1 MSRVRLQKAE
11 AIVLKRHDYGE
22 ADRILTVYTRQQ
34 GKITVIAK
42 GVRRIASRKAGH
54 VELFTHAQMMLAEG
68 RNMDVLTQAEMIEAF
83 PRLRDDLVR
92 MTYAYHIAELVDRFE
107 QDGHPSPQT
116 FQLLRDSLA
125 ALGDADDPFVVARYF
140 ELRYLSLI
148 GYRPHLF
155 ECAQC
160 ATSLEPG
167 AAVFS
172 PEAGGVVCPAC
183 ARAVSDGLRIDDAAF
198 RVLRFLQTREIG
210 LILHLVLQSGTR
222 GQVEQALHGF
232 VRHHLERELRS
243 VEFLNGLRRV
253 ARTVDLAPSA
263 RARPDTV
270 GIDAGA
276 DRSSDPVSDPM
287 RDPMSDP
294 VPDPANDPVRT
305 AE

>member
-68 RNMDVLTQAEMIEAF
+68 RNMDVLTQVEMIDAF

-92 MTYAYHIAELVDRFE
+92 TTYAYHIAEIVDRFE
-107 QDGHPSPQT
+107 QDGHASPQT
-116 FQLLRDSLA
+116 FQLLRDALA

-140 ELRYLSLI
+140 ELRYLSQI

-160 ATSLEPG
+160 AAPLDQG

-172 PEAGGVVCPAC
+172 PEAGGVVCPGC

-210 LILHLVLQSGTR
+210 LVLHLALQPATR
-222 GQVEQALHGF
+222 GQVEQALQAF
-232 VRHHLERELRS
+232 VRHHLERDLRS

-253 ARTVDLAPSA
+253 ARTIDLAPT
-263 RARPDTV
+263 ARPRPEP
-270 GIDAGA
+270 ID
-276 DRSSDPVSDPM
+276 S
-287 RDPMSDP
+287 
-294 VPDPANDPVRT
+294 DPVRT

>member
-11 AIVLKRHDYGE
+11 GIVLKRHDYGE
-22 ADRILTVYTRQQ
+22 ADRILTVYTRQH

-54 VELFTHAQMMLAEG
+54 VELFTHAAMMLAEG
-68 RNMDVLTQAEMIEAF
+68 RNMDVLTQVEMIDAF
-83 PRLRDDLVR
+83 PHLRDDLVR
-92 MTYAYHIAELVDRFE
+92 TTYAYHIAEVVDRFE
-107 QDGHPSPQT
+107 QDGHASPAT
-116 FQLLRDSLA
+116 FQLLRDCLA
-125 ALGDADDPFVVARYF
+125 ALGEADDPFVVARYF

-160 ATSLEPG
+160 AAPLEPG
-167 AAVFS
+167 PAVFS
-172 PEAGGVVCPAC
+172 SEAGGVVCANC
-183 ARAVSDGLRIDDAAF
+183 MRTVSDGLRIDDAAF

-210 LILHLVLQSGTR
+210 LILHLGLQPGTR
-222 GQVEQALHGF
+222 GQVELALHGF

-253 ARTVDLAPSA
+253 GRTVDLAPA
-263 RARPDTV
+263 ARPHPIPDSRRAAV
-270 GIDAGA
+270 DGDAHA
-276 DRSSDPVSDPM
+276 ASSHDPSPNPVS
-287 RDPMSDP
+287 
-294 VPDPANDPVRT
+294 T